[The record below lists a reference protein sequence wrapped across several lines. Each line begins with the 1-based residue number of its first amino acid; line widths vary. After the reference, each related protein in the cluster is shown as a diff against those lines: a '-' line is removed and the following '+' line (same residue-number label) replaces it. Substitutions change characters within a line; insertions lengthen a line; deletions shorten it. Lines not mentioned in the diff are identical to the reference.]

1 MSSKEEKSSNLSSG
15 DAGKKFRLV
24 VRSAEEAVRVIR
36 EKLGEDAKVLSVRQV
51 GGSGLK
57 RFVSSPKL
65 EVIAHVPEAEVAEI
79 DEKNVLEDVDESK
92 ERQILPS
99 TEVSSV
105 LTDQAKPQVKTEV
118 GDESIIDEKHGSLYL
133 LERTGFDRGLINSLQ
148 TWSNW
153 KEISELPIAEALKEI
168 TVGLSDRFRK
178 IDIKPTSQQIAFVGS
193 PGSGKTTTLCKFL
206 ANEVFINKNTPN
218 VLKLENGMPN
228 PDDSLRIFCEVIGVT
243 LFREEN
249 NFPKASSHSPLYL
262 DFPGF
267 SLSNTNDWLEAGEAL
282 DRLNVDTRILVVNGA
297 YEKEIILKEI
307 RLARNL
313 NATHLAITH
322 FDEISN
328 ATKLWP
334 ILFEHNLSPLCI
346 CNGQN
351 VTGDFSTN
359 VMNQMITKTFPE
371 ELYSRSFKHF
381 KHKTT

>member
-1 MSSKEEKSSNLSSG
+1 MSSKEEKSSDLSSG

-65 EVIAHVPEAEVAEI
+65 EVIAHVPEAEVAE
-79 DEKNVLEDVDESK
+79 
-92 ERQILPS
+92 
-99 TEVSSV
+99 
-105 LTDQAKPQVKTEV
+105 
-118 GDESIIDEKHGSLYL
+118 IDEKHGSLYL

-282 DRLNVDTRILVVNGA
+282 DRLNVDTRVLVVNGA

>member
-1 MSSKEEKSSNLSSG
+1 MSSKEEKSSDLSSG

-118 GDESIIDEKHGSLYL
+118 GDASIIDEKHGSLYL
-133 LERTGFDRGLINSLQ
+133 LERTGFDRGLINFLQ

-178 IDIKPTSQQIAFVGS
+178 IDIKPTSQQIAFIRFVNFWLM
-193 PGSGKTTTLCKFL
+193 KY
-206 ANEVFINKNTPN
+206 
-218 VLKLENGMPN
+218 
-228 PDDSLRIFCEVIGVT
+228 SLIKIPRMC
-243 LFREEN
+243 
-249 NFPKASSHSPLYL
+249 
-262 DFPGF
+262 
-267 SLSNTNDWLEAGEAL
+267 
-282 DRLNVDTRILVVNGA
+282 
-297 YEKEIILKEI
+297 
-307 RLARNL
+307 
-313 NATHLAITH
+313 
-322 FDEISN
+322 
-328 ATKLWP
+328 
-334 ILFEHNLSPLCI
+334 
-346 CNGQN
+346 
-351 VTGDFSTN
+351 
-359 VMNQMITKTFPE
+359 
-371 ELYSRSFKHF
+371 
-381 KHKTT
+381 